1 MRTWR
6 RVVIA
11 AAILGT
17 AFLFYRWWQSAS
29 ARVQRRPESAL
40 DPDDSVPSLTAAA
53 ATRTTRSDPEA
64 PDPAG
69 ARSSPTLDR
78 ARADRM
84 RQQIHA
90 FLAEAGPWGLAAAAS
105 AHPTPGPAGS
115 FPTMPLLLDAGLGTA
130 QVDPGYI
137 QKRVREDLFPL
148 AKDCYADAL
157 KRDPTVAGTLA
168 VFFRI
173 IGDHKVGGVIDEARM
188 TEDTTIA
195 DPEFQTCVRESLMS
209 VSFDAPPDDGEVTVV
224 YPIRFAPD
232 DDEAG
237 AQR

>member
-1 MRTWR
+1 
-6 RVVIA
+6 VVIA

-29 ARVQRRPESAL
+29 ARAERRPQSAL
-40 DPDDSVPSLTAAA
+40 DPDDPASS
-53 ATRTTRSDPEA
+53 ATSEPRRASGSAGSGDPNH
-64 PDPAG
+64 DD
-69 ARSSPTLDR
+69 ARSGPTLDR

-84 RQQIHA
+84 REQIRG
-90 FLAEAGPWGLAAAAS
+90 FLAEAGPAGLVAAAGGE
-105 AHPTPGPAGS
+105 PTPAPAAS
-115 FPTMPLLLDAGLGTA
+115 FQVMPLLVDAGPGSA

-157 KRDPTVAGTLA
+157 KRDPKVAGTLS

-173 IGDHKVGGVIDEARM
+173 IGDRKVGGVVDEARM
-188 TEDTTIA
+188 TDDTTIA
-195 DPEFQTCVRESLMS
+195 DPELQTCVRESLMS

-224 YPIRFAPD
+224 YPIRFSPD
-232 DDEAG
+232 DEDAATE
-237 AQR
+237 R